1 MKTPIVTRYNND
13 WKSRE
18 EYEKRKKLEQ
28 SLSKKDEK
36 AKSTTAS

>member
-18 EYEKRKKLEQ
+18 EYEENKRLKKLKETV
-28 SLSKKDEK
+28 KEK
-36 AKSTTAS
+36 TNDRN